1 MLTSHNLVFS
11 GSGMDSFLQMV
22 GLKRLLITFL
32 LLYVLCLTRGPL
44 IHSSS
49 TLTGLPSFSIPFRNN
64 HALFPNHLLSCP
76 YPIQR
81 PLAFLEDPL
90 PKIGGPM
97 YGLSLVPSFP
107 RPPCSLFFIFSMG
120 LLGPSCPYLVG

>member
-22 GLKRLLITFL
+22 GLKRLLVTFL

-64 HALFPNHLLSCP
+64 HALFPNHLLCCP

-90 PKIGGPM
+90 LEIRGSM
-97 YGLSLVPSFP
+97 YGLSPDPFLSRAFL
-107 RPPCSLFFIFSMG
+107 LFILPF
-120 LLGPSCPYLVG
+120 LNGPSCPYLVG